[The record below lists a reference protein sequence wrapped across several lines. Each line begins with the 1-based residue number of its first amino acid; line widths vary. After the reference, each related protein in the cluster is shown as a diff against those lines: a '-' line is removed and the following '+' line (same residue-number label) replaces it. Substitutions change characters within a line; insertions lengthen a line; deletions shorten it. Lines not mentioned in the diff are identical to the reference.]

1 MKTLRPASIALLF
14 LFVASPWFVQ
24 AISQER
30 AAAPVARVD
39 KGGQERATS
48 RPPAGFPEMPQ
59 KYASGESHFLLGGA
73 KLINLAVTTD
83 QPITICCSKYVI
95 RRIVVTDATATPILA
110 AGGLYDAASKGGNAL
125 VGTGQAYTTLTGSTK
140 FLDLTL
146 TAFVGTDVVTAT
158 TIYFA
163 LTMANAGA
171 CTVTVMVYGDSI
183 P

>member
-1 MKTLRPASIALLF
+1 MKRTLLPLILCLLF
-14 LFVASPWFVQ
+14 PQQRF
-24 AISQER
+24 E
-30 AAAPVARVD
+30 APIVEVVD
-39 KGGQERATS
+39 GTRTQQERATS
-48 RPPAGFPEMPQ
+48 RTPVLGFDPQ

-83 QPITICCSKYVI
+83 QAITICCPKYVV

-125 VGTGQAYTTLTGSTK
+125 VGTGQVYTTLTSSSK

-146 TAFVGTDVVTAT
+146 TAVVGTDVMTAT
-158 TIYFA
+158 TLYVS
-163 LTMANAGA
+163 LTTANVGA
-171 CTVTVMVYGDSI
+171 CTVSVLVFGDAL